1 MRQQTDVSRPTR
13 GYLPTLDGWRTLSI
27 AAVIL
32 CHDSLHHLGPF
43 NTMWLYMHGN
53 LGVDIF
59 FAISGLLICSRLLD
73 EERKSGAISIQN
85 FYLRRAFR
93 ILPPAMA
100 FLATLA
106 ILARVISLPVGIPEI
121 LASLFFVRNY
131 TFFFQHFQTLNPFYT
146 SHFWSLAVEEHF
158 YLLLPALLV
167 FAPKRWRVS
176 LLFLLAAAV
185 GVHRFLLGTAAS
197 VMHTDTRLDALVVP
211 AAIAILLQKESLRT
225 RLTPWLRFW
234 PLLAIAVV
242 GLVILGWAPRLQPL
256 ALAWSC
262 PFFVLGTM
270 LRPNSLFGRFL
281 ELRFMRYFGRLSYSI
296 YLWQQLFFVGHF
308 GAAMPGWGI
317 FQRWPLCLLMT
328 IGFAM
333 LSYYF
338 VERPLIR
345 VGGRIAASWSRPSS
359 TLQSPRP
366 ELNLASAQDDKSSAL
381 SL

>member
-1 MRQQTDVSRPTR
+1 MRQLPNSDRDLR

-73 EERKSGAISIQN
+73 EERTSGSISIQN

-93 ILPPAMA
+93 ILPPAIA
-100 FLATLA
+100 FLAALA
-106 ILARVISLPVGIPEI
+106 ILARLISLPVGMPEI
-121 LASLFFVRNY
+121 FASLFFVRNY

-167 FAPKRWRVS
+167 FAPKRWRVP

-185 GVHRFLLGTAAS
+185 GVHRFVLGTAAS

-211 AAIAILLQKESLRT
+211 AAIAILLQKEGLRA

-242 GLVILGWAPRLQPL
+242 GLVIRGWLPRLQPL
-256 ALAWSC
+256 ALVWSC

-270 LRPNSLFGRFL
+270 LRPNSLFARFL
-281 ELRFMRYFGRLSYSI
+281 ELPVMRYFGRLSYSI

-308 GAAMPGWGI
+308 GGPVPGWGV
-317 FQRWPLCLLMT
+317 FQRWPLSLLMT
-328 IGFAM
+328 IGCAM
-333 LSYYF
+333 LSYY
-338 VERPLIR
+338 VIERPAIR
-345 VGGRIAASWSRPSS
+345 AGHNIVAKLRSRKHTQRVLESK
-359 TLQSPRP
+359 LRP
-366 ELNLASAQDDKSSAL
+366 VSNL
-381 SL
+381 

>member
-1 MRQQTDVSRPTR
+1 M
-13 GYLPTLDGWRTLSI
+13 
-27 AAVIL
+27 L
-32 CHDSLHHLGPF
+32 CHDNLHRLGPF
-43 NTMWLYMHGN
+43 NTVWLYQHGN

-73 EERKSGAISIQN
+73 EERKAGTISIQN

-100 FLATLA
+100 FLAALA
-106 ILARVISLPVGIPEI
+106 ILSRLIHLPVGIPEI

-158 YLLLPALLV
+158 YFLLPALLV
-167 FAPKRWRVS
+167 FAPRRWRVPV
-176 LLFLLAAAV
+176 LFLLAAAV

-211 AAIAILLQKESLRT
+211 AAIAILLQRESLRT
-225 RLTPWLRFW
+225 RLAPWLRFW
-234 PLLAIAVV
+234 PLLAIPVF

-262 PFFVLGTM
+262 PFLVLGTM
-270 LRPNSLFGRFL
+270 LRPQSFFARFL
-281 ELRFMRYFGRLSYSI
+281 ELPVMRYFGRLSYSI

-308 GAAMPGWGI
+308 GGPLPGWGV
-317 FQRWPLCLLMT
+317 FQRWPLSLLMT
-328 IGFAM
+328 ITCAM
-333 LSYYF
+333 LSYY
-338 VERPLIR
+338 VIERPAIR
-345 VGGRIAASWSRPSS
+345 AGHHIGTKLNARKQSRRVLESDLAPAS
-359 TLQSPRP
+359 
-366 ELNLASAQDDKSSAL
+366 NA
-381 SL
+381 

>member
-27 AAVIL
+27 AAVML
-32 CHDSLHHLGPF
+32 CHDSLHHFGPF
-43 NTMWLYMHGN
+43 NTMWLYQHGN

-59 FAISGLLICSRLLD
+59 FAISGLLICSRLL
-73 EERKSGAISIQN
+73 EEEHKTGSISIQN
-85 FYLRRAFR
+85 FYVRRAFR

-100 FLATLA
+100 FLAMLA
-106 ILARVISLPVGIPEI
+106 LLAWLINLPVGMPEI
-121 LASLFFVRNY
+121 FASFFFVRNY

-167 FAPKRWRVS
+167 FAPKRWRVP
-176 LLFLLAAAV
+176 LLFLLSVAV

-211 AAIAILLQKESLRT
+211 AAIAILLQKQVVRA

-234 PLLAIAVV
+234 PLLAIAVF
-242 GLVILGWAPRLQPL
+242 GLVIMGWLPRLQPL
-256 ALAWSC
+256 ALAWCC

-270 LRPNSLFGRFL
+270 LRPGSLFGRFL
-281 ELRFMRYFGRLSYSI
+281 ELPVMRYFGRLSYSI

-308 GAAMPGWGI
+308 GGPHPGLAV
-317 FQRWPLCLLMT
+317 FQRWPLAPLMT
-328 IGFAM
+328 IACAM

-338 VERPLIR
+338 IERPAIR
-345 VGGRIAASWSRPSS
+345 AGHHFAAVIKARKKSHRVLES
-359 TLQSPRP
+359 
-366 ELNLASAQDDKSSAL
+366 ELEPVSHV
-381 SL
+381 